1 MKFKSST
8 TICFLLLSFI
18 STVAQVNDTTLSKV
32 LPFTNE
38 KSILKIIL
46 ESDSST
52 KSVFVSNLK
61 VDKAGDMSPVIGA
74 ANWMD
79 NGKELLCRSLLEFN
93 YNLIPVEILDNPLL
107 ILQAELVLYPIH
119 AEFAVNDNAKTSI
132 IHIRQVLDKW
142 EDSSTTWNSQPKTNF
157 ENQSSVT
164 IETKNKDIPA
174 STDVTDIVLNNI
186 IKGKNNGFMIVP
198 DENRNTSF
206 SAGQLF
212 ASPKNEN
219 PGIRPQLV
227 LYVAYQQDMKHT
239 QSASKIKPV
248 DNLLNELYLKRN
260 TLYYDPNNP
269 GKYSIYQMNLRTGT
283 VPENLPRRIR
293 Q

>member
-8 TICFLLLSFI
+8 TTCFLLLSFI

-61 VDKAGDMSPVIGA
+61 EDKAGDMSPVIGA
-74 ANWMD
+74 ATWMD

-119 AEFAVNDNAKTSI
+119 TEFAVNDNAKTSV

-142 EDSSTTWNSQPKTNF
+142 EDSSTTWNTQPKTNF

-164 IETKNKDIPA
+164 IETKN
-174 STDVTDIVLNNI
+174 TDVTDIVLNNI

-227 LYVAYQQDMKHT
+227 LYVAYQKDMKHT
-239 QSASKIKPV
+239 QNASKIKPV

-260 TLYYDPNNP
+260 TLYDHNNP
-269 GKYSIYQMNLRTGT
+269 GKYSIYQMNLRTGNA
-283 VPENLPRRIR
+283 PENLPRRIR